1 MKYFIIVL
9 LVLVSFTSAITVNAR
24 LESQFTGVGFIVF
37 FLDGGREFFS
47 VQKSGIKTTDFH
59 LFQFEQDSQ
68 QSELLMPN
76 PSIDSFQDE
85 SMAIALSF
93 CDAKQ
98 RLCVNDR
105 HY

>member
-24 LESQFTGVGFIVF
+24 LESQFTGVGFIV
-37 FLDGGREFFS
+37 
-47 VQKSGIKTTDFH
+47 QKSGVKTTDFH

-76 PSIDSFQDE
+76 PSIDNFQDE